1 LGSLDS
7 AMNEAIPR
15 VPPEGQTKEWK
26 ALKPRV
32 KAAMCQ
38 TGHKAVWKACGNL
51 GEKWEIRQE
60 SE

>member
-1 LGSLDS
+1 
-7 AMNEAIPR
+7 MNEAIPR

-32 KAAMCQ
+32 KAAICQ
-38 TGHKAVWKACGNL
+38 TGHKAVWKACWNL